1 MSLSD
6 RIGNAD
12 LAPMDD
18 RRGAAAFDA
27 FPGRWP
33 RAVASMPVPDPL
45 MARSVDHGYVFSRR
59 SWRSLKGVDPR
70 LVAVTTDALS
80 RSPIDFIVIEGL
92 RGKDRQRELLEAGK
106 SRTMNSRHLTGHAI
120 DVAAFVD
127 GAVSW
132 DEEHYA
138 ALSVHFLAAAERL
151 GVQLE
156 WGGNFRGFFDGPHF
170 QIPWRAD

>member
-18 RRGAAAFDA
+18 RRGAEAFDA
-27 FPGRWP
+27 FPGRWARP
-33 RAVASMPVPDPL
+33 VASMPVPDPL
-45 MARSVDHGYVFSRR
+45 MAVPVDHGYVFSAR
-59 SWRSLKGVDPR
+59 SWRSLHGIDTR
-70 LVAVTTDALS
+70 LIAAATEALT

-92 RGKDRQRELLEAGK
+92 RTKERQRALFSDGK
-106 SRTMNSRHLTGHAI
+106 SRTMNSRHLTGHAF

-132 DEEHYA
+132 EAEHYA

-170 QIPWRAD
+170 QIPWRA